1 MSQNPTGSN
10 IAEAISTAQVERP
23 RVGFIGIGAQKCAS
37 TWLHDV
43 LEEHPELSMPV
54 ASKEVDYF
62 SYHYEFGRQ
71 WYEQRFAAGE
81 QVCGEISPSYLHSPG
96 VVARVAA
103 YNSAMRIIL
112 IVRDPIERAISN
124 HKHEVRIGHV
134 QGPDLSFEFG
144 LRNNPAYVE
153 QGLYAKHLENW
164 LSKFPAEQILV
175 LKFEDVLENP
185 ESSLVRVCE
194 FLDVDSSYLSPR
206 LHTKSNVSY
215 LNRSVG
221 LDKAKNT
228 FRSAI
233 RGLGLGGVWARLG
246 NAGLRKQYRKL
257 NHVEPGEK
265 IAAPL
270 PETID
275 LLKAAFG
282 PDLEKLERM
291 TGLSTA
297 DWLQQ

>member
-1 MSQNPTGSN
+1 MSQNPSGSN
-10 IAEAISTAQVERP
+10 IAEAISTAHVELP

-43 LEEHPELSMPV
+43 LEEHPELAMPV
-54 ASKEVDYF
+54 DCKEVDYF
-62 SYHYEFGRQ
+62 SYHYESGRR
-71 WYEQRFAAGE
+71 WYEQQFTANDA
-81 QVCGEISPSYLHSPG
+81 VCGEISPSYLHSPG
-96 VVARVAA
+96 VVDRVAA
-103 YNSAMRIIL
+103 YNPAMRIIL
-112 IVRDPIERAISN
+112 IIRDPIERAISN
-124 HKHEVRIGHV
+124 HKHEVRIGHI
-134 QGPDLSFEFG
+134 QGPDLSFESG

-175 LKFEDVLENP
+175 MKFEEVLENP
-185 ESSLVRVCE
+185 ETSLVKVCA
-194 FLDVDSSYLSPR
+194 FLDIDTGYQSPL
-206 LHTKSNVSY
+206 LHTKSNPSY
-215 LNRSVG
+215 LNRSAG
-221 LDKAKNT
+221 LEKAKNT

-233 RGLGLGGVWARLG
+233 RSLGLGGVWERLG
-246 NAGLRKQYRKL
+246 NAGLRKHYRKF
-257 NHVEPGEK
+257 NHVEPATK

-270 PETID
+270 PETIE
-275 LLKAAFG
+275 LLQAVFG